1 MPGLE
6 VGGLGRADAKQDSQ
20 DYWIGNPQGQGRV
33 DAGAALLNEAE
44 MERRRVGDGPDVLV
58 RLCIGVGFGDC
69 QKLPLGQV
77 RNRRLKN
84 GRVNIGV
91 LGAAAIAGPPAGVD
105 GKLQEI
111 CEPLTD
117 FCRVDPRRRTA
128 FQSAEFIGAC
138 AYQSQE
144 PVDEGNVARDPSRG
158 FQAQPK
164 ISVYRYRFG
173 DSCQLL
179 PPQ

>member
-1 MPGLE
+1 
-6 VGGLGRADAKQDSQ
+6 
-20 DYWIGNPQGQGRV
+20 
-33 DAGAALLNEAE
+33 

-128 FQSAEFIGAC
+128 FQSAEFIEINLLRAC

-144 PVDEGNVARDPSRG
+144 PVDEGKCCQRAVSRISSAAKNLSISISLWGLVPIAPSAIGQLSSRRARSRG
-158 FQAQPK
+158 SRRSAK
-164 ISVYRYRFG
+164 IYAY
-173 DSCQLL
+173 QLDT
-179 PPQ
+179 PWPF